1 MLYLYRNTNFF
12 DRSSKRRD
20 LGDQSR
26 EGNNGDEPE
35 KIREEKSSIESL
47 SEMPDDVIA
56 ESLKTFKKCRK
67 TNEGDFRLGKINSG
81 TAD

>member
-1 MLYLYRNTNFF
+1 
-12 DRSSKRRD
+12 
-20 LGDQSR
+20 
-26 EGNNGDEPE
+26 
-35 KIREEKSSIESL
+35 
-47 SEMPDDVIA
+47 MPDDVIA